1 MSRPLVSVQSPSG
14 NFKSSVP
21 LPHVMLSPIRTDIVN
36 DVHTKINKNHRQPYA
51 RSSIAG
57 EDTSAVSWGTGR
69 AVSRIPRV
77 SGGGTNRSGQGAFGN
92 MCRGGRVFGVQKVW
106 RRWNIKVSSDQ
117 KRYATCSAL
126 AASAVAPLLMAR
138 GHRISSIAEVPLVVA
153 NQEIDGLTKTK
164 DAIKLLESLGVGP
177 ELKKVISSKHIRP
190 GKGKARNR
198 RYIQKLGPL
207 IVVAPKNAAT
217 VAQAFRNIP
226 GVEIANVTRLNLLRL
241 APGGHVGRFII
252 WSEDA
257 FRALDDT
264 FGSLNENAKQ
274 KNSYRPPRA
283 VIENTDISRII
294 ASKEVATRIRAPRRT
309 PFQQKRKNP
318 LTNVIAMNKLN
329 PYAAIVRRR
338 TQKLRE
344 IQSKRQAKVHQKR
357 TKPKYSRKEF
367 LKVLHTP
374 SIAPARSA
382 AEIGIL
388 ATGEDK

>member
-309 PFQQKRKNP
+309 PFQQKKKKSTYQCNCHEQTQP
-318 LTNVIAMNKLN
+318 LRSHCSKENTKIKRNSKQTTSKSSPKTN
-329 PYAAIVRRR
+329 
-338 TQKLRE
+338 
-344 IQSKRQAKVHQKR
+344 
-357 TKPKYSRKEF
+357 
-367 LKVLHTP
+367 
-374 SIAPARSA
+374 
-382 AEIGIL
+382 
-388 ATGEDK
+388 